1 MEWKSVSSSSSL
13 RQRSNDI
20 NLLQPECFP
29 RHQQVQAI
37 IKKKIILFGT
47 VLKKCL
53 PPPKNACCFIIGN
66 HKRQKNYQTAVHS
79 NSSDLQTN
87 CFISA
92 PYGKD
97 GQPLAYRK
105 ISIPEHRPNYLFN
118 RESLGAERTMY
129 RYTKS
134 MDRKFRQARTEKY
147 FHRYP
152 QKIVI
157 EK

>member
-1 MEWKSVSSSSSL
+1 MFPPASASPSHYKKEDYSL
-13 RQRSNDI
+13 RNSF
-20 NLLQPECFP
+20 E
-29 RHQQVQAI
+29 
-37 IKKKIILFGT
+37 
-47 VLKKCL
+47 KCL

-118 RESLGAERTMY
+118 RESVGAERTMY

-134 MDRKFRQARTEKY
+134 MDRKFQQARTEKY